1 MLTPERCNGGIHR
14 ELWQKVTWDHS
25 SSLESINQ
33 SINQSIHQ
41 SIHQIPVLSNPVQ
54 QDWASSWQWQWQCS
68 GSGSCSC
75 ICLAISR
82 HACSLLSHCRNTSP
96 MVPVTYLL
104 PASDFTK
111 IRRG

>member
-14 ELWQKVTWDHS
+14 DVWQNVTWDHS

-33 SINQSIHQ
+33 SINQSIHP
-41 SIHQIPVLSNPVQ
+41 SIHPSIKFQSLAILYNKIGHLRGSG
-54 QDWASSWQWQWQCS
+54 S